1 MGLSNRRSW
10 YNNIFLSLSSDATE
24 TVGSNSTE
32 THTITKR
39 SAIATADVDASDVA
53 EEEEDIEDD
62 YVKGLKGDAKCRTKF
77 WRCVA
82 KVAKG
87 SVHYMQ
93 EPGGISG

>member
-1 MGLSNRRSW
+1 MG
-10 YNNIFLSLSSDATE
+10 T
-24 TVGSNSTE
+24 NSTE
-32 THTITKR
+32 TEHHVAKR
-39 SAIATADVDASDVA
+39 SAVEIVDSA
-53 EEEEDIEDD
+53 EMPENDDEEDEIEDD